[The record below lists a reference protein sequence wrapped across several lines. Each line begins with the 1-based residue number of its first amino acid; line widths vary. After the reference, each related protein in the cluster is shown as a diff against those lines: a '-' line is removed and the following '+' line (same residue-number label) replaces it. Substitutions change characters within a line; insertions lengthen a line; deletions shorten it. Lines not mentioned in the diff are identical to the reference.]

1 MLQRVDMNVF
11 AKGQNV
17 DRIKYGLC
25 DKSVIIL
32 KCLQNMF
39 VGQFK
44 DMTWVLPRKQPMT
57 LLERWPTLVVDKVGM
72 QKYII

>member
-1 MLQRVDMNVF
+1 MLQRVDINVF

-32 KCLQNMF
+32 KWLQNMS

-57 LLERWPTLVVDKVGM
+57 LLGRWPTLVVDKVGM